1 MGAAEGSAEQPKPNA
16 KEANQLISAW
26 TRQDWREVLTSPNLC
41 VLQALVNGAATAS
54 GAGDTREDAL
64 ECCLGET
71 AEIQAHIALRETGQ
85 PPILTGQS
93 GVAAHPDPI
102 VAQRL
107 AIFEAHERA
116 AVWAWW
122 LGQMGARPVSSD
134 WLSRMGIWEWLK
146 KLRLGAV
153 QRRQT
158 GVWLLDC
165 PGVVFVA
172 VSRAQG
178 GTGQD
183 PILGFGADTDPERAV
198 RKALRETLLMELNLG
213 EVLASRSGH
222 SDQDTRAIEDKIAA
236 YTHRCPALLGAEA
249 EIEPASAQAITI
261 EALSKGVTLRDI
273 TPAGQLRRV
282 WCCTVQGIENA
293 GLQGQDS
300 PFM

>member
-1 MGAAEGSAEQPKPNA
+1 MGAAEGSAEHPNTNT
-16 KEANQLISAW
+16 KEASQLISAW
-26 TRQDWREVLTSPNLC
+26 TRHDWREVLTAPKLC
-41 VLQALVNGAATAS
+41 VLQALVKGGATAS
-54 GAGDTREDAL
+54 GAGDTREEAL

-71 AEIQAHIALRETGQ
+71 AEIQAHITLREAGQ
-85 PPILTGQS
+85 PPISTGQS

-122 LGQMGARPVSSD
+122 LGQIGARPVSSD
-134 WLSRMGIWEWLK
+134 WLSRMGVGEWLDN
-146 KLRLGAV
+146 LRQGAV

-158 GVWLLDC
+158 GVWLLNY
-165 PGVVFVA
+165 PSEVSVA

-213 EVLASRSGH
+213 EVLAARSGH
-222 SDQDTRAIEDKIAA
+222 SDHDTRAIEDKIAA
-236 YTHRCPALLGAEA
+236 YTHRCPALLRSEG
-249 EIEPASAQAITI
+249 EIVPTAPQQDLATTLTE
-261 EALSKGVTLRDI
+261 GVTLRDL
-273 TPAGQLRRV
+273 TPVGQLRSV
-282 WCCTVQGIENA
+282 WCCTVKDIEET